1 MARDL
6 RLEVVLAA
14 IDKATA
20 PIRSITQGS
29 VGLARQLK
37 ATRDTLK
44 TLQSQQK
51 DISSF
56 KALKGANEQ
65 TQQAM
70 RASTDRVR
78 ALSRELAGTSN
89 PTKALSNE
97 FKRAVRESQQLKQK
111 HGEQQRQLQNL
122 RGRLSEAGISTKNL
136 SQHERDLRQKL
147 ASTNQTL
154 KQQEDRLKRVTEQQH
169 RMAQAK
175 ASYERSQQLAGNMA
189 ASGAAGLAAGSG
201 VLYAGARIMAPG
213 IQFDA
218 DMAKVQA
225 LTRLGRDD
233 EQLAALRAQAR
244 QLGAETMFSA
254 TEAAQGQ
261 GFLAMAG
268 FDPQA
273 ILDAMPGMLDIAKAG
288 DLGLAETADIV
299 SNILTGMNLEASETG
314 RLGDVLVGTFT
325 RSNTNLQMLG
335 ETMKYVGPIASSVG
349 QDVETMAAM
358 AGKLGDAGIQ
368 GSMGGTALRAI
379 INRLSAPPKA
389 AADALAELGVSAA
402 DAEGNMRNLP
412 EVLAEIFEKTQNMGD
427 TERAGLL
434 KGIAGEEAVSALQV
448 LVKQAGSGSLQEFIA
463 TLRETQGE
471 AAATARVMGD
481 NLVGDLDELSSAWE
495 DLGIELQT
503 QQNGPMREL
512 VQMLAGLVG
521 HLKGWI
527 ADNPELAGTI
537 VKVTAV
543 IAALVAAGGA
553 LTIMIAS
560 ILGPLAMIK
569 YGFAMASIAAG
580 AFSLP
585 VLAVVAAVALL
596 GVAAWMLWKNW
607 DGVVGGLKA
616 LWTDLVNSTRF
627 IWEPMLAFFQGIWT
641 TIRTAFAGG
650 IGGISALIV
659 NWSPLGLFY
668 KAFAGVLGWFGIEL
682 PDTFSQFGMGI
693 LRILYQGLLSGVSAV
708 IEFFGGLWQQIKDA
722 FAGGIS
728 GISALIIN
736 WSPVGLFYQAFA
748 GVMSYFGVDLPGKF
762 TEFGGMLMNGMVQGI
777 RNGLGAVRDAI
788 TGAGDQA
795 IGWFKDK
802 LGIRSPSRV
811 FAALG
816 DDTMAGLE
824 QGLERS
830 KPGPLASIIEAGKAI
845 AGAATVSLGVA
856 GTPAVAD
863 IAPLT
868 GITVDSRPPLQAAAA
883 PVTVQGDT
891 IHIQITAAPGTDTR
905 ELERMVNRVLEER
918 ERNKA
923 ARIRSSLY
931 DND

>member
-20 PIRSITQGS
+20 PIKSITQGS
-29 VGLARQLK
+29 VGLARTLK
-37 ATRDTLK
+37 TTRDTLK
-44 TLQSQQK
+44 GLQSQQK

-56 KALKGANEQ
+56 KTLKGANYQ

-70 RASTDRVR
+70 RASTDRVK
-78 ALSRELAGTSN
+78 ALSRELANTSN
-89 PTKALSNE
+89 PTKALNNE
-97 FKRAVRESQQLKQK
+97 FKRAVRESQSLKQK
-111 HGEQQRQLQNL
+111 HGEQQRQLQTL
-122 RGRLSEAGISTKNL
+122 RGRLSDAGISTKNL
-136 SQHERDLRQKL
+136 SQHERELRQNL

-154 KQQEDRLKRVTEQQH
+154 KQQEDRLKRVTDQQN
-169 RMAQAK
+169 RMAKAK
-175 ASYERSQQLAGNMA
+175 ASYEKSQQLAGSMA
-189 ASGAAGLAAGSG
+189 ASGAAGVAAGSG
-201 VLYAGARIMAPG
+201 ILYAGARMMAPG
-213 IQFDA
+213 VQFDA

-225 LTRLGRDD
+225 LTRLNRDD
-233 EQLAALRAQAR
+233 EQLAAMRAQAR
-244 QLGAETMFSA
+244 QLGADTMFSA

-268 FDPQA
+268 FNPQA

-314 RLGDVLVGTFT
+314 RLGDVLVGAFT

-389 AADALAELGVSAA
+389 AAKALDELGISAA
-402 DAEGNMRNLP
+402 DADGNMRNLP
-412 EVLAEIFEKTQNMGD
+412 EVLAEIYAKTKDMGD
-427 TERAGLL
+427 ADRAGLL

-448 LVKQAGSGSLQEFIA
+448 LVKQAGSGGLQEFIT

-471 AAATARVMGD
+471 AEKTAKVMGD

-503 QQNGPMREL
+503 QQNGPLREI
-512 VQMLAGLVG
+512 VQSFASIVG
-521 HLKGWI
+521 GIKSWV
-527 ADNPELAGTI
+527 AENPELAGTI
-537 VKVTAV
+537 VKVV
-543 IAALVAAGGA
+543 AALAAMIAVGGA
-553 LTIMIAS
+553 IAITLAS

-569 YGFAMASIAAG
+569 YGFAMASVAAG

-585 VLAVVAAVALL
+585 VLAVIAAIALL
-596 GVAAWMLWKNW
+596 GVAAWMLWRNW

-616 LWTDLVNSTRF
+616 LWAGLVGAARY
-627 IWEPMLAFFQGIWT
+627 AFDALLGFFAGIWAE
-641 TIRTAFAGG
+641 IKEAFGGG
-650 IGGISALIV
+650 ITGINALII

-668 KAFAGVLGWFGIEL
+668 KAFA
-682 PDTFSQFGMGI
+682 S
-693 LRILYQGLLSGVSAV
+693 
-708 IEFFGGLWQQIKDA
+708 
-722 FAGGIS
+722 
-728 GISALIIN
+728 
-736 WSPVGLFYQAFA
+736 
-748 GVMSYFGVDLPGKF
+748 VMSYFGVDLPGKF
-762 TEFGGMLMNGMVQGI
+762 TEFGGMLMSGMVQGI
-777 RNGLGAVRDAI
+777 KNGLGAVKNAI

-811 FAALG
+811 FASLG
-816 DDTMAGLE
+816 DDTMAGLKS
-824 QGLERS
+824 GLERS
-830 KPGPLASIIEAGKAI
+830 KSGPLASILDAGKAL
-845 AGAATVSLGVA
+845 AGAAALGLGVA
-856 GTPAVAD
+856 ASPAMAG
-863 IAPLT
+863 IAAPLD
-868 GITVDSRPPLQAAAA
+868 IVVDSRPPLQATGA
-883 PVTVQGDT
+883 PITVQGDT
-891 IHIQITAAPGTDTR
+891 ITIQITAAPGTDTN